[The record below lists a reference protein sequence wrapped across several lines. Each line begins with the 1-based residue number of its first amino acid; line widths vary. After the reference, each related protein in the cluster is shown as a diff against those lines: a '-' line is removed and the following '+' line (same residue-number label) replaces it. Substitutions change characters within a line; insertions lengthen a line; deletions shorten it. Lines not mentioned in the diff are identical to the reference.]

1 MNEKRFLR
9 KSRFARI
16 GKKTGTKEEEREE
29 KLKERKVKETRKSR
43 EKRRE
48 RKEDSRHL
56 TDDVSSSRGN
66 KETRTFSVKRS
77 LETVYHTDRIRVS
90 TNTRNNYFERSEIFC
105 TSEHVQTTSMEG
117 KREEWIYLSPF

>member
-1 MNEKRFLR
+1 M
-9 KSRFARI
+9 
-16 GKKTGTKEEEREE
+16 KEEEREK
-29 KLKERKVKETRKSR
+29 KLKERKDTETRKSR

-48 RKEDSRHL
+48 RKE
-56 TDDVSSSRGN
+56 DVSSSRGN

-90 TNTRNNYFERSEIFC
+90 TNTRNNYFEHSEIFC

-117 KREEWIYLSPF
+117 KREEGPYFRSF

>member
-16 GKKTGTKEEEREE
+16 GKKNWNERRG
-29 KLKERKVKETRKSR
+29 KRRKVKRKDKETRKSR

-90 TNTRNNYFERSEIFC
+90 SNI
-105 TSEHVQTTSMEG
+105 
-117 KREEWIYLSPF
+117 

>member
-29 KLKERKVKETRKSR
+29 KLKERKDKETKKSR

-48 RKEDSRHL
+48 RKEESRQL
-56 TDDVSSSRGN
+56 TDDVSLSRGN

>member
-1 MNEKRFLR
+1 MNEKRFLG

-16 GKKTGTKEEEREE
+16 GKKNWNERRG
-29 KLKERKVKETRKSR
+29 KRRKVKRKDKETRKSR

-90 TNTRNNYFERSEIFC
+90 TNTRNNYFEHSEIFC

-117 KREEWIYLSPF
+117 KREEGPYFSSF

>member
-16 GKKTGTKEEEREE
+16 RKNNWNERRGER
-29 KLKERKVKETRKSR
+29 RKVKRK
-43 EKRRE
+43 KGQGNKKKLGRRGE
-48 RKEDSRHL
+48 NE
-56 TDDVSSSRGN
+56 RGN

-90 TNTRNNYFERSEIFC
+90 TNTRNNYFEHPEIFC
-105 TSEHVQTTSMEG
+105 TSEHMQATSIEG
-117 KREEWIYLSPF
+117 KREEGPYFSPF

>member
-16 GKKTGTKEEEREE
+16 GKR
-29 KLKERKVKETRKSR
+29 RKVKRKDKETRKSR

-56 TDDVSSSRGN
+56 TDDVSLSRGN
-66 KETRTFSVKRS
+66 KETGTFSVKRS

-90 TNTRNNYFERSEIFC
+90 SNI
-105 TSEHVQTTSMEG
+105 
-117 KREEWIYLSPF
+117 